1 MLSSKEIEYIK
12 AVFKYK
18 TISNKLPLVNNI
30 MLDRN
35 LIEIYYR
42 QPEVTS
48 NTSVYDYMLWLR
60 QLRAELYPNCIYKVI
75 RRKTPKVEHKYQ
87 NLTIYQLYH
96 NYK

>member
-1 MLSSKEIEYIK
+1 MLTSKEIEYIK

-18 TISNKLPLVNNI
+18 TINNKLPLVNNI

-35 LIEIYYR
+35 LIEIYHN
-42 QPEVTS
+42 QPEITS
-48 NTSVYDYMLWLR
+48 DTSVYDYMLWLR
-60 QLRAELYPNCIYKVI
+60 QLRFTLYPNCTYKI
-75 RRKTPKVEHKYQ
+75 TRRKTPKSEHKYQ

>member
-1 MLSSKEIEYIK
+1 MLSSKEVEYIK

-18 TISNKLPLVNNI
+18 SIGDKLPLVNTI

-35 LIEIYYR
+35 LIEIYHS

-48 NTSVYDYMLWLR
+48 DASVYDYMLWLR
-60 QLRAELYPNCIYKVI
+60 QLRAELYPNCKYRVV
-75 RRKTPKVEHKYQ
+75 RRKTPKSEHKYQ